1 MANATFHNF
10 SDEPFTGY
18 WNGKP
23 KTFKAGE
30 RVYMPGYLAEHFA
43 KHLTNR
49 ELIKQGK
56 ETYTSPKF
64 PIQVPL
70 FMELFNKAFIP
81 DAPKKGESEI
91 DSEIARANAERGV
104 PSMNIE
110 VKKPEPVEQGPAAAQ
125 AAMANA
131 KAPEELE
138 IPETGDADQF
148 DANAAPQFGPGKAS
162 TVIGSA
168 EGDDE
173 ESSFEGAQA

>member
-43 KHLTNR
+43 KHLANR

-64 PIQVPL
+64 PAQVPL
-70 FMELFNKAFIP
+70 FMEVFNKAYLP
-81 DAPKKGESEI
+81 DAPRKNESEI
-91 DSEIARANAERGV
+91 DAEIARANAESGM
-104 PSMNIE
+104 PSMSIE
-110 VKKPEPVEQGPAAAQ
+110 VKKPSSIENGPAAAQ
-125 AAMANA
+125 AALASE
-131 KAPEELE
+131 KEQEELQ
-138 IPETGDADQF
+138 IPATGDADQF
-148 DANAAPQFGPGKAS
+148 DAHAAPQFGPGKES
-162 TVIGSA
+162 TVIGST
-168 EGDDE
+168 EGDDD
-173 ESSFEGAQA
+173 ESGFEGAQS